1 MHKVTAVVI
10 LLHSKEVILIIKTLK
25 EAKYNKSKTA
35 RLLNIDRTTV
45 YYKMAKY
52 KHG

>member
-10 LLHSKEVILIIKTLK
+10 LLHSKEVILIIETL
-25 EAKYNKSKTA
+25 EEVKYNKSKAA
-35 RLLNIDRTTV
+35 RLLNIDTTV
-45 YYKMAKY
+45 CYKMTKY